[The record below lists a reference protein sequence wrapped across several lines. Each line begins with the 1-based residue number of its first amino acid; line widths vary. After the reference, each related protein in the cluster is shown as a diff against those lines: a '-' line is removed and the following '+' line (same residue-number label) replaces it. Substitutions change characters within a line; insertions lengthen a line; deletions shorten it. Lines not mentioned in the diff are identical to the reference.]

1 MDLLDYCQSLNY
13 TPHTT
18 EPKYLYMELVAV
30 DGSTGAPK
38 NGRMTKEERKRLG
51 RKLRALRIE
60 RELDQVDVAND
71 PKFEISIGTLQAI
84 EGAWYEVRD
93 TNIEKYARYFGT
105 SVTKL
110 LKADEPKTLTF
121 TDPLLKDLNDEHL
134 DIARSYMRARK
145 RVRAAIELVLH
156 HPDEERLTNIILKL
170 ETRSPET
177 LARIDALLTAAADDR
192 IFEIAERV
200 LRRPD
205 FATFI
210 QDTLDQY
217 DKKAATV
224 EAVTHKTGSKPT
236 KKS

>member
-1 MDLLDYCQSLNY
+1 
-13 TPHTT
+13 
-18 EPKYLYMELVAV
+18 MELVAV
-30 DGSTGAPK
+30 DGSTGALK
-38 NGRMTKEERKRLG
+38 NGRMTKEERKRVG

-71 PKFEISIGTLQAI
+71 PKVEISIGTLQAI
-84 EGAWYEVRD
+84 EGAWYDVRD

-110 LKADEPKTLTF
+110 LKADEPKTLSF

-134 DIARSYMRARK
+134 EVARSYMRARK

-156 HPDEERLTNIILKL
+156 HPDEERLTSIILKL
-170 ETRSPET
+170 DTRPPET
-177 LARIDALLTAAADDR
+177 LARIDALLSAAADDR

-224 EAVTHKTGSKPT
+224 ETVAHKTGTKPT